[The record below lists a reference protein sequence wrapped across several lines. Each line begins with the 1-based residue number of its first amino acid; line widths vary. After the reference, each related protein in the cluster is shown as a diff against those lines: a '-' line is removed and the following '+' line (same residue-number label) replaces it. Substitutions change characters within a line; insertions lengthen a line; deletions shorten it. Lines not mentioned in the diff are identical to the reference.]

1 MEVFKLQDKKT
12 FSERLVKNELIILRN
27 KIAAHP
33 SNYKDIKQ
41 NSEHKFDVNEICR
54 PDLEIGQIKL
64 LRNQNNFEKYDLNN
78 SIKDFDELIEE
89 ILSQI
94 IGKIIK
100 KLFKN

>member
-1 MEVFKLQDKKT
+1 M
-12 FSERLVKNELIILRN
+12 
-27 KIAAHP
+27 
-33 SNYKDIKQ
+33 Y
-41 NSEHKFDVNEICR
+41 EICR
-54 PDLEIGQIKL
+54 SDLEIGQIKL

-100 KLFKN
+100 KLFKNQGKHYIKYQKINLIRG